1 MMRDS
6 KQIFSEFDSVA
17 LIILHV
23 QLHLKTKIS
32 VVFTSCTDLNLP
44 VLFRVCCKFVLS
56 FELVWWI
63 DVAQGLY
70 NF

>member
-6 KQIFSEFDSVA
+6 KQIFSEFDSVNA

-32 VVFTSCTDLNLP
+32 VVFISCTVLNLP
-44 VLFRVCCKFVLS
+44 VLFRDLQICIF
-56 FELVWWI
+56 F
-63 DVAQGLY
+63 
-70 NF
+70 